1 MKRKAHRLAREFLW
15 ACSNPKSVPD
25 PDSEIRGEGARASIP
40 LEKGGAVSKN
50 IFWALRALV
59 WFKNKGGPA
68 PPPGPSPG
76 SATAND
82 YDYEF
87 YL

>member
-25 PDSEIRGEGARASIP
+25 SDPEIRGEGARASRP

-59 WFKNKGGPA
+59 SFKNKGGPGPPRA
-68 PPPGPSPG
+68 PRLDPSLQM
-76 SATAND
+76 TMT
-82 YDYEF
+82 EF